1 MLGVAR
7 CPWVGVQP
15 RSRLDPGSMDLFQH
29 LLHLGDQS
37 TAGLWGAGGHHARS
51 EPPETL
57 ECFGGHLYLLLC
69 GWVFGVLMG
78 PASLSP
84 HWLPQTPPLGSS
96 QALWHCQKIPSRH
109 PAVMETQR
117 LLLWASP
124 TWHKGALVFVITGVA
139 MATAH
144 RYKPCPGDIVIG
156 EQGAAQEPV
165 LLYWHDLSLWLSRS
179 LEFIHWVAFAGS
191 LLTIEPSV
199 HAVIIFY
206 IYIGLCAFQVQ
217 YKLIHLIF
225 LSHDSCLQCW
235 VGLIPASQA
244 FQQWNCYQTN
254 YPSVTM
260 RDWWLGS
267 TPF

>member
-165 LLYWHDLSLWLSRS
+165 LLYWHDLSLWPVQVSGVYPLSCFCRKSPYDRALSACSNNILHLYWALCIPSAIQTHSSYLFISWQLPAVLSWFDPS
-179 LEFIHWVAFAGS
+179 LTGFSTVE
-191 LLTIEPSV
+191 LLP
-199 HAVIIFY
+199 
-206 IYIGLCAFQVQ
+206 
-217 YKLIHLIF
+217 
-225 LSHDSCLQCW
+225 D
-235 VGLIPASQA
+235 
-244 FQQWNCYQTN
+244 
-254 YPSVTM
+254 
-260 RDWWLGS
+260 
-267 TPF
+267 